1 MEITEFVEALRLDG
15 ALLAAAAEE
24 AGPEAPIPAC
34 PEWRMRD
41 LVTHVGRVHRW
52 ATRYVTEGLEQ
63 PSAPEAAPDLADEEL
78 VPWLREGHHRL
89 VVALHEAPD
98 SLTAWTFLPAP
109 SPLAFWARRQAHE
122 TAIHRADAQQ
132 ALGATLTPLPRAFAA
147 DGIDEILAGVHSQK
161 RSRVRTTEP
170 KTLRVRATDAA
181 DAEWTVQ
188 LSEAP
193 PRTVRTSG
201 EHAGTEAGE
210 PADLSVEGPAE
221 TLYLTL
227 WNRAPWKDLTVKG
240 DESLVRLWEE
250 HGGI

>member
-24 AGPEAPIPAC
+24 AGPDAPIPAC

-41 LVTHVGRVHRW
+41 LVVHVGRVHRW
-52 ATRYVTEGLEQ
+52 ATGYVTEGLEH
-63 PSAPEAAPDLADEEL
+63 PSRPDEAPDLADQEL

-89 VVALHEAPD
+89 VLALHEAPE
-98 SLTAWTFLPAP
+98 SLGAWTFLPAS
-109 SPLAFWARRQAHE
+109 SPLTFWARRQAHE

-132 ALGATLTPLPRAFAA
+132 ALGVTLTPLPPAFAA
-147 DGIDEILAGVHSQK
+147 DGVDEILTGIHSQE

-181 DAEWTVQ
+181 DAGWTVH

-193 PRTVRTSG
+193 ARTLRTLG
-201 EHAGTEAGE
+201 GAGADE

-221 TLYLTL
+221 ALYLTL
-227 WNRAPWKDLTVKG
+227 WNRAPWDALTVKG
-240 DESLVRLWEE
+240 DEALVRLWEE

>member
-41 LVTHVGRVHRW
+41 LVVHVGRVHRW
-52 ATRYVTEGLEQ
+52 ATRYVTEGLEH
-63 PSAPEAAPDLADEEL
+63 PSTPEAAPDLTDQEL

-89 VVALHEAPD
+89 VVALHEAPA

-122 TAIHRADAQQ
+122 TAVHRADAQQ
-132 ALGATLTPLPRAFAA
+132 ALGATLTPLPPAFAA
-147 DGIDEILAGVHSQK
+147 DGIDEILAGVHSQQ

-181 DAEWTVQ
+181 DAEWTVH

-193 PRTVRTSG
+193 ARTLRTPG
-201 EHAGTEAGE
+201 EHAGAGAGE

-221 TLYLTL
+221 ALYLTL
-227 WNRAPWKDLTVKG
+227 WNRAPWTGLTVKG
-240 DESLVRLWEE
+240 DEALVRLWEE